1 MENTE
6 KTDYSYIGHRIT
18 EVRRRLAAAAEHS
31 PCGQVPELLL
41 ASKYATAEEMNYAAH
56 CCGVHLFG
64 ENRVSALLEKYER
77 LDRNEMELHFI
88 GSLQTNK
95 VKLVVGKAAL
105 IHSLDSRRLAE
116 AIERQAERVGVVQD
130 VLLEVNSAREPNKGG
145 LLPED
150 VRPMAEFVLGLPHI
164 HLRGL
169 MTMGK
174 NDGIKEHFR
183 PYFAQTRRLFEALLQ
198 SGLFEGEPILSMG
211 MSDSFEIAAQEGA
224 TLVRV
229 GTALFAGADEPQA
242 MPRI

>member
-1 MENTE
+1 MDTARFMQNMADIRLRLEAAAAQGGYPVPTLVAVT
-6 KTDYSYIGHRIT
+6 KKVSDAAF
-18 EVRRRLAAAAEHS
+18 LAAADAGCTVAENY
-31 PCGQVPELLL
+31 PQAFARRYDLLCGTMMPPP
-41 ASKYATAEEMNYAAH
+41 M
-56 CCGVHLFG
+56 HL
-64 ENRVSALLEKYER
+64 V
-77 LDRNEMELHFI
+77 

-116 AIERQAERVGVVQD
+116 AIERQAERAGVVQD

-150 VRPMAEFVLGLPHI
+150 VRPLAEFVRELPHI

-229 GTALFAGADEPQA
+229 GTALFSGVDEPQG
-242 MPRI
+242 

>member
-95 VKLVVGKAAL
+95 VKSIIGKVAL
-105 IHSLDSRRLAE
+105 IHSLDSLHLADT
-116 AIERQAERVGVVQD
+116 IERCSAAAGVRTG
-130 VLLEVNSAREPNKGG
+130 VLCEVNIGREPQKGG
-145 LLPED
+145 LLPEELAPFLD
-150 VRPMAEFVLGLPHI
+150 RIFAYPH
-164 HLRGL
+164 LECRGL
-169 MTMGK
+169 MTMAPNCARIEDYRK
-174 NDGIKEHFR
+174 FFR
-183 PYFAQTRRLFEALLQ
+183 ETYRIFIDIFSKKLHNIDSYAK
-198 SGLFEGEPILSMG
+198 SPILSMG
-211 MSDSFEIAAQEGA
+211 MSESYEIAAEEGA

-229 GTALFAGADEPQA
+229 GRAVFRSKEEE
-242 MPRI
+242 

>member
-1 MENTE
+1 MDTARFMQNMADIRLRLEAAAAQG
-6 KTDYSYIGHRIT
+6 GHPVPT
-18 EVRRRLAAAAEHS
+18 LVAVTKKVSDAAFLAAAGAGCTVAENY
-31 PCGQVPELLL
+31 PQAFARRYELL
-41 ASKYATAEEMNYAAH
+41 
-56 CCGVHLFG
+56 CGTTTPPPMHL
-64 ENRVSALLEKYER
+64 V
-77 LDRNEMELHFI
+77 

-116 AIERQAERVGVVQD
+116 AIERQAERAGVVQD

-150 VRPMAEFVLGLPHI
+150 VRPLAEFVRELPHI

-183 PYFAQTRRLFEALLQ
+183 PYFAQTRSLFEALLQ

>member
-1 MENTE
+1 MDTARLLQNMADIRLRLEAAAAQG
-6 KTDYSYIGHRIT
+6 GHPVPT
-18 EVRRRLAAAAEHS
+18 LVAVTKKVSDAAFLAAAGMGCAVAE
-31 PCGQVPELLL
+31 
-41 ASKYATAEEMNYAAH
+41 NYAQAFARRYDLL
-56 CCGVHLFG
+56 CNTMTPPMHL
-64 ENRVSALLEKYER
+64 V
-77 LDRNEMELHFI
+77 

-116 AIERQAERVGVVQD
+116 AIERQAERAGVVQE

-150 VRPMAEFVLGLPHI
+150 VRPLAEFVRELPHI
-164 HLRGL
+164 RLRGL

-229 GTALFAGADEPQA
+229 GTALFSGVDEPQG
-242 MPRI
+242 

>member
-1 MENTE
+1 MDTA
-6 KTDYSYIGHRIT
+6 
-18 EVRRRLAAAAEHS
+18 RLMQNMADIRLRLEAAAAQGGH
-31 PCGQVPELLL
+31 PVPTLVAVTKKVSDAAFL
-41 ASKYATAEEMNYAAH
+41 AAVGTGCAVAENYAQAFARRYDLL
-56 CCGVHLFG
+56 CGAMAPPPMHL
-64 ENRVSALLEKYER
+64 V
-77 LDRNEMELHFI
+77 

-116 AIERQAERVGVVQD
+116 AIERQAERVGVVQE

-150 VRPMAEFVLGLPHI
+150 VRPLAEFVRGLPHI
-164 HLRGL
+164 RLRGL

-229 GTALFAGADEPQA
+229 GTALFSGVDEPQKL
-242 MPRI
+242 PQG